1 MAESG
6 MRSKV
11 LQRLRRLHGIAV
23 ENPALPGTADVNYV
37 EGWIELKWLRKWP
50 VLPGSVVRFEHYTPQ
65 QRIWHIKRRLAGGQS
80 WLMIQCR
87 LEWLLIDG
95 GVAAKHL
102 NNASRAKL
110 YKLASHVW
118 MKGLPPIE
126 EFERCILQ
134 KQSAFSF
141 TEDDA
146 ALIRTKLPSKLE
158 YDPTL

>member
-1 MAESG
+1 
-6 MRSKV
+6 
-11 LQRLRRLHGIAV
+11 
-23 ENPALPGTADVNYV
+23 
-37 EGWIELKWLRKWP
+37 
-50 VLPGSVVRFEHYTPQ
+50 
-65 QRIWHIKRRLAGGQS
+65 
-80 WLMIQCR
+80 LMIQCR